1 MSKQIDTQYIIDL
14 FAGGMSTSNIS
25 KKTGYSKTTVIKH
38 LKDSGKYEDRSIVYD
53 TQEIIDRYVNKKQS
67 ISTISKDLGISVNAA
82 RDHLHRNNIKLRSNS
97 AIPSEDIDKL
107 ISDYRS
113 GLLLSDLAVMY
124 NCNPETISRT
134 LKSAGIDINNHIII
148 GRIDDAEVLEKYNET
163 KSLVDTGDFFNITQ
177 QTVKNILRR
186 SGLIGNFRKNQWNKE
201 NDQSA
206 IDMYTSG
213 LSLIKIAE
221 TFNTTHKTIGNR
233 LRINGIKLRENKKEA
248 KRSTGYK
255 NLSGSHWARIKS
267 GAKNRGLEFSISI
280 EYAYSIYISQKQ
292 KCKLSGVD
300 IVLCPLYCDQSNS
313 TASLDR
319 IDSSKGYIEENVQ
332 WVHKSVNVMK
342 QAMSDDE
349 FIDWCRKIS
358 NNNSN

>member
-38 LKDSGKYEDRSIVYD
+38 LKDSGKYEDRSITYD

-67 ISTISKDLGISVNAA
+67 VSTISKEMGISGSAT
-82 RDHLHRNNIKLRSNS
+82 RDHLHRNNIKLRNNS
-97 AIPSEDIDKL
+97 AILSEDIDKL
-107 ISDYRS
+107 ISDYGS

-124 NCNPETISRT
+124 NCNPETVSRT
-134 LKSAGIDINNHIII
+134 LKSVGVDINNHVIV
-148 GRIDDAEVLEKYNET
+148 GRIDDARVLEKYFTT
-163 KSLVDTGDFFNITQ
+163 KSLIETAGFFKITS

-186 SGLIGNFRKNQWNKE
+186 SGVVCDFRKNKWDDKNTNE
-201 NDQSA
+201 
-206 IDMYTSG
+206 IVRLYESG
-213 LSLIKIAE
+213 LSLLKIAE
-221 TFNTTHKTIGNR
+221 IFDTTHTTISKK
-233 LRINGIKLRENKKEA
+233 LRKLNIKLRENKREA

-255 NLSGSHWARIKS
+255 NLSGSHWARIKAS
-267 GAKNRGLEFSISI
+267 AKNRGLEFYISI
-280 EYAYSIYISQKQ
+280 EYAYSIYISQNQ

-300 IVLCPLYCDQSNS
+300 IVLCPLYYDKSNS

-319 IDSSKGYIEENVQ
+319 IDSSRGYIEGNIQ

-342 QAMSDDE
+342 QAMLDNE

-358 NNNSN
+358 NHNSN